1 MPPPA
6 LFHDDRELDLEAL
19 ELGLRALLALPVPPR
34 SVWMTGASRLMVVV
48 ATVLDEEVLT
58 SAADRLREVP
68 AVSVELFWPLM
79 GLRAGDEAVLLV
91 AAAAGAEGCFRL
103 PFLPPPPPV
112 LDACGVDADAADFLV
127 LVLAE
132 EPLALRRVVLVSLMD
147 GSLLLG
153 VDFLLLPDEGGCCC
167 CCF

>member
-1 MPPPA
+1 
-6 LFHDDRELDLEAL
+6 
-19 ELGLRALLALPVPPR
+19 
-34 SVWMTGASRLMVVV
+34 MVVV

-91 AAAAGAEGCFRL
+91 AAAAAGAEDCFRL

-167 CCF
+167 CCCF

>member
-1 MPPPA
+1 
-6 LFHDDRELDLEAL
+6 
-19 ELGLRALLALPVPPR
+19 
-34 SVWMTGASRLMVVV
+34 MTGASWLMVVV

-91 AAAAGAEGCFRL
+91 APAAGAEDCFRL

-112 LDACGVDADAADFLV
+112 LDACGVDADAEDFLV
-127 LVLAE
+127 LVLEVVAE
-132 EPLALRRVVLVSLMD
+132 EFLALRRVVSLMD

-153 VDFLLLPDEGGCCC
+153 VDFLLLPDDGGCCC
-167 CCF
+167 CC